1 MEVAAVHLSG
11 SGVLPSRACVKQ
23 RDICINSDRDF
34 CKVFYKEAGAGKTK
48 NRFDPS
54 FKDEGGCKIRA
65 LTQRRKLALIINKL
79 DLYF

>member
-23 RDICINSDRDF
+23 RDIRIDSDF